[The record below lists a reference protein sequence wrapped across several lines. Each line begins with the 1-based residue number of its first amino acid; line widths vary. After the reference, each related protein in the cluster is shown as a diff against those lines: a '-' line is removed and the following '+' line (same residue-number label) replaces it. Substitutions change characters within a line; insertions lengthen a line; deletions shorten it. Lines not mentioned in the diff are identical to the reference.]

1 VNSENIVN
9 TANNVKQK
17 IDVKSNK
24 VEEVWDDKKFTDRK
38 DAYTYASKLAK
49 TKKSTVNVI
58 EGDGYWLVELKN
70 R

>member
-1 VNSENIVN
+1 MN
-9 TANNVKQK
+9 
-17 IDVKSNK
+17 
-24 VEEVWDDKKFTDRK
+24 KKFTDRK

-70 R
+70 Q